1 VEQALQPLLANA
13 VRHARVVV
21 TVQLERDDGH
31 VLVHV
36 LDDGEGIDPDE
47 VEHVFAPGNSA
58 SGGAGLGLPLARR
71 LARAAGGD
79 VVAMAGNGGH
89 LVLRLPAAG

>member
-1 VEQALQPLLANA
+1 VRVE
-13 VRHARVVV
+13 RS
-21 TVQLERDDGH
+21 DGQ

-36 LDDGEGIDPDE
+36 VDDGAGIEPDE
-47 VEHVFAPGNSA
+47 LDRVFTPGASQ

-79 VVAMAGNGGH
+79 VVAEAGGANGGGGH
-89 LVLRLPAAG
+89 LVLRLPAAS